1 MVQKKKENSTMGSGG
16 YGSLPIKKVRITEIR
31 PQILEN
37 EVYENSVLGFKM
49 NSKHS
54 YDIIIFFFVLEN
66 VIHAAEPNLPQFFV
80 C

>member
-16 YGSLPIKKVRITEIR
+16 YGSTKKVSNK
-31 PQILEN
+31 ILEE

-54 YDIIIFFFVLEN
+54 YDIIIFFLF
-66 VIHAAEPNLPQFFV
+66 
-80 C
+80 